1 MALWLIQKLKK
12 SDSLQQLQLK
22 DNTTLKPP
30 SLPYLYKLL
39 RKPAFAYFKYCVLVS
54 TAGDKYVPFHSSRIE
69 LSREADNDKSDFGK
83 IHKDSIRQV
92 ERMILQWK
100 SVLKFYHLF
109 VHSFPNFDHF
119 FLAKRKTR
127 LIRYHL
133 QHPNPGGT
141 PNSTMIENSLTQF
154 TGRAAHVMTLENEC
168 LMEKFFI
175 TGALR
180 FFI

>member
-1 MALWLIQKLKK
+1 MGALVAKQAADDDSLKDYRNKFHTYSSFLKQIRIVNTQILYFAKIFYLSLSGPHLGLKYHPSFTHNVALWLIQKLKK

-92 ERMILQWK
+92 ERMILQ
-100 SVLKFYHLF
+100 
-109 VHSFPNFDHF
+109 
-119 FLAKRKTR
+119 
-127 LIRYHL
+127 
-133 QHPNPGGT
+133 
-141 PNSTMIENSLTQF
+141 
-154 TGRAAHVMTLENEC
+154 
-168 LMEKFFI
+168 
-175 TGALR
+175 
-180 FFI
+180 